1 MYEWLKE
8 LNKEEFYTPIEID
21 SDNKYYS
28 DLKNK
33 YKEILKIIKL
43 NDKYNLIVKEIEK
56 IQKNILEAIQDYYSG
71 DLEKSIK
78 SISTIIKELEC
89 NEYVVNTVK
98 ENMAFSDYMSFKKVC
113 LNSKEYLKEDV
124 YFFKARLCDDE
135 KNFKFN
141 EMLHIP
147 FNNRGKVSTQ
157 RFSIPGLPSI
167 YLGRSVYICW
177 IELGKPADNTFN
189 VSCVKLENDIKLF
202 SIATNI
208 EKINRYLSGINDSE
222 EYDLNV
228 KELIKTHLKVWML
241 SIATSY
247 NIKEKNRNFRSEY
260 IISQL
265 MMLYLKNRNIDGI
278 AYYSKRIPEQSGALK
293 DLGVNVVLFS
303 KYEKPKKDKEKEKVN
318 VKINDNIYSRIC
330 EKIHI
335 TNSINFGEF
344 KQVNFYSESWNIN
357 PIDIAGK
364 QFQYRYT
371 KFSELEEYLKLK
383 NNLYS
388 IKD

>member
-98 ENMAFSDYMSFKKVC
+98 ENMAFSDYMSFKKGC

-278 AYYSKRIPEQSGALK
+278 AYYSKRIPEQSGALN

-303 KYEKPKKDKEKEKVN
+303 KYEKPKKEKVN

>member
-98 ENMAFSDYMSFKKVC
+98 ENMAFSDYMSFKKGC
-113 LNSKEYLKEDV
+113 LNSREYLKEDV

-278 AYYSKRIPEQSGALK
+278 AYYSKRIPEQSGALN

-303 KYEKPKKDKEKEKVN
+303 KYEKPKKEKEKVN

-344 KQVNFYSESWNIN
+344 KQVNFYSESWNIS

>member
-43 NDKYNLIVKEIEK
+43 NDKYNPIVKEIEK

-98 ENMAFSDYMSFKKVC
+98 ENMAFSDYMSFKKGC

-167 YLGRSVYICW
+167 YLGRSAYICW

-189 VSCVKLENDIKLF
+189 VSHVKLDDEIKLF

-208 EKINRYLSGINDSE
+208 EKINRYLRGINDAE
-222 EYDLNV
+222 GYDLNV
-228 KELIKTHLKVWML
+228 EELIKTHLKVWML

-303 KYEKPKKDKEKEKVN
+303 KYDKPKKEKVNVN

-335 TNSINFGEF
+335 TNSVNFGEF
-344 KQVNFYSESWNIN
+344 KQVNFSSESWNMK
-357 PIDIAGK
+357 PVDIAGK
-364 QFQYRYT
+364 WFEYRDT

-383 NNLYS
+383 HNLYS

>member
-1 MYEWLKE
+1 MYEWLKK
-8 LNKEEFYTPIEID
+8 LNNEEFYTPIEID

-33 YKEILKIIKL
+33 YKNIVDIIES
-43 NDKYNLIVKEIEK
+43 DGKYNPFVEEIKEM
-56 IQKNILEAIQDYYSG
+56 QNNILEAIQDYYSG
-71 DLEKSIK
+71 DLEKSIGT
-78 SISTIIKELEC
+78 ISTIIKELEC

-98 ENMAFSDYMSFKKVC
+98 NNMAFSDYMYFKKEC
-113 LNSKEYLKEDV
+113 PYSKEHLKEEV
-124 YFFKARLCDDE
+124 CFFKARLCDDE

-141 EMLHIP
+141 DMLHIP

-189 VSCVKLENDIKLF
+189 VSHVKLDDDIRLF

-208 EKINRYLSGINDSE
+208 EKINRYLDGINDIE
-222 EYDLNV
+222 DYYLEFE
-228 KELIKTHLKVWML
+228 ELIRTHLKVWML

-260 IISQL
+260 IVSQL

-293 DLGVNVVLFS
+293 DLGVNVVLFA
-303 KYEKPKKDKEKEKVN
+303 KYEKLKDENEELN

-330 EKIHI
+330 ERIHI
-335 TNSINFGEF
+335 TNSVNFGEF
-344 KQVNFYSESWNIN
+344 KQVNFSSESWNMK
-357 PIDIAGK
+357 PVDIAGK
-364 QFQYRYT
+364 WFEYRDT

-383 NNLYS
+383 HSLHS
-388 IKD
+388 IKK

>member
-98 ENMAFSDYMSFKKVC
+98 ENMAFSDYMSFKKGC

-303 KYEKPKKDKEKEKVN
+303 KYEKPKKEKEKVN

-344 KQVNFYSESWNIN
+344 KQVNFYSESWNIS

>member
-1 MYEWLKE
+1 MYEWLKK

-33 YKEILKIIKL
+33 YSEILKMIEL
-43 NDKYNLIVKEIEK
+43 NDKYNPIVKEIKK
-56 IQKNILEAIQDYYSG
+56 IQDNILKAIQHYYSG
-71 DLEKSIK
+71 DLQKSIK

-98 ENMAFSDYMSFKKVC
+98 ENTAFRDYMYFNKDRVKY
-113 LNSKEYLKEDV
+113 LNQYLETDV
-124 YFFKARLCDDE
+124 DFFKARLCDDE

-141 EMLHIP
+141 DMIHIP

-167 YLGRSVYICW
+167 YLGRSAYICW

-189 VSCVKLENDIKLF
+189 VSHVQLDDDIKLF

-208 EKINRYLSGINDSE
+208 EKINRYLSGIDDMEN
-222 EYDLNV
+222 YDLDFE
-228 KELIKTHLKVWML
+228 KLIKTHLKVWMI

-260 IISQL
+260 IVSQL

-278 AYYSKRIPEQSGALK
+278 AYYSKRIPEQSDPLE
-293 DLGVNVVLFS
+293 DLGVNVVLFA
-303 KYEKPKKDKEKEKVN
+303 KYEEGKDELYS
-318 VKINDNIYSRIC
+318 KIC
-330 EKIHI
+330 QKIKI
-335 TNSINFGEF
+335 TDSVNFGEF
-344 KQVNFYSESWNIN
+344 KQIDKNIIYKN
-357 PIDIAGK
+357 ENLRTSDETEVKIPIAGGLASYSSTE
-364 QFQYRYT
+364 FRY
-371 KFSELEEYLKLK
+371 LEKHIKILKK
-383 NNLYS
+383 NS
-388 IKD
+388 GI

>member
-98 ENMAFSDYMSFKKVC
+98 ENMAFSDYMSFKKGC

-278 AYYSKRIPEQSGALK
+278 AYYSKRIPEQSGALN

-303 KYEKPKKDKEKEKVN
+303 KYEKPKKEKEKVN